1 MSNRRERRQTG
12 MTSERLNAL
21 ESLRELKKSGKTILK
36 QYLEV
41 NKYIIK

>member
-21 ESLRELKKSGKTILK
+21 ESLRELKKSGETR
-36 QYLEV
+36 LE
-41 NKYIIK
+41 